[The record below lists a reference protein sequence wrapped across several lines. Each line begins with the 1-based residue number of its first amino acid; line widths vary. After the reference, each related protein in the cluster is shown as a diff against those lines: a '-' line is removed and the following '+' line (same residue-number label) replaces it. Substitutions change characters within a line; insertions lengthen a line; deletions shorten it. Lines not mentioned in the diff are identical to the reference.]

1 MSGPTSAQPS
11 LLPWL
16 ALMRAHAAVAA
27 ALLAVLG
34 AHLSGA
40 LREAGAAAL
49 LAAVAAALA
58 TIGGNALNDVHD
70 ATIDRIN
77 RPGRPIPSGAVSPAA
92 ARRLAAAAFAA
103 AVATAA
109 LASPWCLAVA
119 LVNCALLALYAVRS
133 KRLGFGKGL
142 VVAYLVASTVLFGAL
157 DPARVEVGTA
167 CLALCA
173 GLATLARE
181 LVKDIEDMAGDR
193 AAGAATLPLRIGPRN
208 ARRIADLALLAA
220 VAVSFVPWLVRPAP
234 PPSLVVLVLGGAV
247 LGLSTLVGDAARAQ
261 RLIMAGSL
269 VAGTAYLLAA

>member
-1 MSGPTSAQPS
+1 
-11 LLPWL
+11 
-16 ALMRAHAAVAA
+16 MRAHAAVAA

-49 LAAVAAALA
+49 LAAAAAAFA

-70 ATIDRIN
+70 AAIDRIN

-92 ARRLAAAAFAA
+92 AGRLAVAAFAV

-157 DPARVEVGTA
+157 DPARIAVGTA

-193 AAGAATLPLRIGPRN
+193 AAGAATLPLRIGPHD

-220 VAVSFVPWLVRPAP
+220 IAISFVPWLVRPAP
-234 PPSLVVLVLGGAV
+234 LPSLFVLVLGGAV

-269 VAGTAYLLAA
+269 VAGSAFLLAAP

>member
-1 MSGPTSAQPS
+1 
-11 LLPWL
+11 
-16 ALMRAHAAVAA
+16 MRAHAAVAA
-27 ALLAVLG
+27 GLLALLG

-70 ATIDRIN
+70 AAIDRIN

-92 ARRLAAAAFAA
+92 AGRLAVAAFVV
-103 AVATAA
+103 AVAAAA

-119 LVNCALLALYAVRS
+119 VVNCGLLALYAARS
-133 KRLGFGKGL
+133 KRLGLGKGV

-181 LVKDIEDMAGDR
+181 LVKDIEDMAGDQQ
-193 AAGAATLPLRIGPRN
+193 AGAATLPLRIGPGK

-220 VAVSFVPWLVRPAP
+220 VAVSFVPWLVRPSP
-234 PPSLVVLVLGGAV
+234 LPSLFMLLLGGAV

-261 RLIMAGSL
+261 RLVMVGSL
-269 VAGTAYLLAA
+269 VAGTAYLLAGA